1 MCQKTLLKSSYEWIN
16 LLDEGVQLN
25 KKSRGR
31 EKTPNVEAIGM
42 LIRIFSLENH
52 KKYPNFDFK
61 PLKYPDHWHNTIKN
75 TVFPICLQKDMLNK
89 NPGKK
94 SFS

>member
-1 MCQKTLLKSSYEWIN
+1 MNIFLGWGHSTEQKTQGGAGE
-16 LLDEGVQLN
+16 E
-25 KKSRGR
+25 
-31 EKTPNVEAIGM
+31 TPNVEVIGM
-42 LIRIFSLENH
+42 LIRIFFLENH

-61 PLKYPDHWHNTIKN
+61 PLKILRLLAQHNKN

-94 SFS
+94 II